1 MPIDDRLLLP
11 DDPPAWVVA
20 NTGGPGSAVVVCDHA
35 SNRIPSRLN
44 RLGLSDAALTS
55 HIAWDPGAA
64 EVAGRLAEHL
74 HAPLIASGY
83 SRLVIDC
90 NRPLTSKDS
99 IALTSAH
106 LVIPGNQA
114 VGTVDRALRTAA
126 LFYPYHR
133 AIAGVLDR
141 RAAAGRPSLLLSIH
155 SFTPVLNGNRRPWQ
169 VGFAYGRDSRLALLL
184 LDAFARD
191 GGVVIGHN
199 EPYTVD
205 DTTDYTLPI
214 HGERRGL
221 PHVLIEIRQ
230 DMLTTAAACAGWAER
245 LAAAYRRCEPSL
257 LS

>member
-1 MPIDDRLLLP
+1 MMHRPIAEQGRYLKR
-11 DDPPAWVVA
+11 VM
-20 NTGGPGSAVVVCDHA
+20 NGF
-35 SNRIPSRLN
+35 LN
-44 RLGLSDAALTS
+44 CFT
-55 HIAWDPGAA
+55 
-64 EVAGRLAEHL
+64 
-74 HAPLIASGY
+74 
-83 SRLVIDC
+83 
-90 NRPLTSKDS
+90 N
-99 IALTSAH
+99 
-106 LVIPGNQA
+106 
-114 VGTVDRALRTAA
+114 
-126 LFYPYHR
+126 PYHR

>member
-1 MPIDDRLLLP
+1 MPIDVRLLLP
-11 DDPPAWVVA
+11 DDPPAWEGA
-20 NTGGPGSAVVVCDHA
+20 NTDGPGSAVVVCDHA

-64 EVAGRLAEHL
+64 EVARRLAEHL

-99 IALTSAH
+99 IASTSAH
-106 LVIPGNQA
+106 LVVPGNQA

-126 LFYPYHR
+126 LFHPYHR

-141 RAAAGRPSLLLSIH
+141 RAAAGRPSLLLSVH
-155 SFTPVLNGNRRPWQ
+155 SFTPILNGDCRPWQ

-184 LDAFARD
+184 IEAFARP
-191 GGVVIGHN
+191 GGVVVGHN
-199 EPYTVD
+199 EPYTVE

-214 HGERRGL
+214 HGEQRGL

-230 DMLTTAAACAGWAER
+230 DMLTTTAACAGWAEQ
-245 LAAAYRRCEPSL
+245 LAAAYRRSEPL
-257 LS
+257 LLN